1 MPERGQ
7 EIEFETRPETVRGR
21 VTYRLL
27 LGVHAAIRS
36 DLDRVEALA
45 ADALDGLPAERLTE
59 ELDELKRNGMLWRLK
74 LDCLRYCRFVH
85 SHHNTEDYAFFPEL
99 RETNPALSPVID
111 KLEADHRRVS
121 DRLDAV
127 EAATTQLGLD
137 ESEAAREA
145 VASALRALGE
155 DLLEHL
161 SYEERNL
168 EATVKRLSDYR
179 QPATLGEAGGA
190 A

>member
-1 MPERGQ
+1 VNA
-7 EIEFETRPETVRGR
+7 FETRPETVRGR

-27 LGVHAAIRS
+27 LGVHAAVRS
-36 DLDRVEALA
+36 DLERVEALA
-45 ADALDGLPAERLTE
+45 AQALDGLPAEELTA
-59 ELDELKRNGMLWRLK
+59 ELDELKRNGMLWRLR

-85 SHHNTEDYAFFPEL
+85 SHHNAEDYAFFPEL
-99 RETNPALSPVID
+99 RETNPAINPVID

-127 EAATTQLGLD
+127 EAAALGLAED
-137 ESEAAREA
+137 ESEPAREA

-155 DLLEHL
+155 DLLAHL

-168 EATVKRLSDYR
+168 EATILRLGEYR
-179 QPATLGEAGGA
+179 QPATAGADDGA

>member
-85 SHHNTEDYAFFPEL
+85 SHHNIEDYAFFPEL

-111 KLEADHRRVS
+111 RLEADHRRVS

-127 EAATTQLGLD
+127 EAAATRLGQD

-145 VASALRALGE
+145 VASTLRALAE

-168 EATVKRLSDYR
+168 EATVKRLSDDG
-179 QPATLGEAGGA
+179 QPTTLGADDGA

>member
-1 MPERGQ
+1 MN
-7 EIEFETRPETVRGR
+7 EFETRPETVRGR
-21 VTYRLL
+21 ITYRLL
-27 LGVHAAIRS
+27 LGVHVAVRS
-36 DLDRVEALA
+36 DLERVEALA
-45 ADALDGLPAERLTE
+45 AQALDGLPAEELTA
-59 ELDELKRNGMLWRLK
+59 ELDELKRNGMLWRLR

-85 SHHNTEDYAFFPEL
+85 SHHNAEDYAFFPEL
-99 RETNPALSPVID
+99 RETNPAINPVID

-127 EAATTQLGLD
+127 EAAATRLGED
-137 ESEAAREA
+137 EREDAREA
-145 VASALRALGE
+145 VVNALRTLGE

-168 EATVKRLSDYR
+168 EATVLRLGEYR
-179 QPATLGEAGGA
+179 QHATLGAGDGA

>member
-1 MPERGQ
+1 VSL
-7 EIEFETRPETVRGR
+7 FETRPETVRGR

-27 LGVHAAIRS
+27 LGVHAAVRS
-36 DLDRVEALA
+36 DLERVEALA
-45 ADALDGLPAERLTE
+45 AQALEGLPAEKLSE

-99 RETNPALSPVID
+99 RETNPAINPVID
-111 KLEADHRRVS
+111 KLEADHQRVS

-127 EAATTQLGLD
+127 EAAARGFGED

-145 VASALRALGE
+145 LASALRDLGA
-155 DLLEHL
+155 DLLDHL

-168 EATVKRLSDYR
+168 EATVLRLSEYR
-179 QPATLGEAGGA
+179 QPATLGAGDGA

>member
-1 MPERGQ
+1 MRERGQ

-27 LGVHAAIRS
+27 LGVHAAVRG
-36 DLDRVEALA
+36 DLERVEALA
-45 ADALDGLPAERLTE
+45 AQALDGLPAERLTA
-59 ELDELKRNGMLWRLK
+59 ELDELKRNGMLWRLR

-99 RETNPALSPVID
+99 RDTNPALNPVID

-127 EAATTQLGLD
+127 EAAAHELAD
-137 ESEAAREA
+137 DDSEPAREA

-155 DLLEHL
+155 DLLAHL

-168 EATVKRLSDYR
+168 EATVKRLADHR
-179 QPATLGEAGGA
+179 QPATLGADDGA